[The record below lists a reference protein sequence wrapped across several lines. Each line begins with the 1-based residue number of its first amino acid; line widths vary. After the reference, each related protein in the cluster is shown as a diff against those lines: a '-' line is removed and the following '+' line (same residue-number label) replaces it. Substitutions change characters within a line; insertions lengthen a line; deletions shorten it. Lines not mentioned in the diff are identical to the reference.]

1 MGIPLLQGTCR
12 LGVFEGVNL
21 FLSVATQASVPIHYL
36 TRLFNALI
44 VWAFWKVS
52 NTDGGKGGVGFFRE
66 DGVNTV
72 NGS

>member
-1 MGIPLLQGTCR
+1 M
-12 LGVFEGVNL
+12 